1 MATFAPTTLS
11 LLTRTS
17 SKRVQ
22 SALATQCRSYS
33 APVDTIPASKQRFI
47 PNRESSH
54 IPKGFVL
61 GSAHA
66 GVKAS
71 NKTKDDVCIIAS
83 EQLCSAAGYF
93 TTNAFRAAPV
103 SVSINSLKGNSQ
115 GIRGVVINSGCANAV
130 TGNDGFDHAHA
141 MASRVDELFSDTAQ
155 AESSIKPPGDKDA
168 SGKETHQTL
177 VMSTGVIGQKLPIEK
192 ILGVLPQIKDSLA
205 TGYDA
210 WLSTA
215 KAIMTTDTFPKLV
228 TRQFTLP
235 SHPDTTYTIAGIS
248 KGAGMI
254 HPNLA
259 TLLSVI
265 CTDVKISSR
274 NLRWVGSLPISNSF
288 NSISI
293 DGDTS
298 TNDSVVIL
306 ANGAAAP
313 ESAAAV
319 TPENVEDWEALR
331 SVIQSVTTDLAQ
343 LVVRDG
349 EGATKFIT
357 IRVSG
362 AETSQDASKVAETI
376 ARSPLVKTAM
386 YGRDANWG
394 RILCAIGNS
403 GVHVIRNRVTVA
415 FGLGNPTKRE
425 SGHVHEDKMT
435 LVKWGQPQEVDE
447 ELAKEVLEKEDVSIY
462 VKLDDRGGD
471 PTNNKGRATYWTC
484 DFSHEY
490 VTINGDYR
498 T

>member
-1 MATFAPTTLS
+1 MSMFARS
-11 LLTRTS
+11 S
-17 SKRVQ
+17 SKRIQ
-22 SALATQCRSYS
+22 SCLLSQCRSYS
-33 APVDTIPASKQRFI
+33 APVDTIPAAKQRFI
-47 PNRESSH
+47 PEPEASH
-54 IPKGFVL
+54 FPKGFLL

-83 EQLCSAAGYF
+83 EKLCNAAGFY
-93 TTNAFRAAPV
+93 TVNTFRAAPV
-103 SVSINSLKGNSQ
+103 SLSKQILADSNGE

-130 TGNDGFDHAHA
+130 TGTDGVKHAND
-141 MASRVDELFSDTAQ
+141 MVSEVDSLFAQETSEEVSQSD
-155 AESSIKPPGDKDA
+155 SNK
-168 SGKETHQTL
+168 HRTL
-177 VMSTGVIGQKLPIEK
+177 VMSTGVIGQKLPISK
-192 ILGVLPQIKDSLA
+192 ILSVLPTAKSN
-205 TGYDA
+205 TGSGYTS

-228 TRQFTLP
+228 TTQFTLP
-235 SHPDTTYTIAGIS
+235 STPTTTYTIAGIT

-254 HPNLA
+254 HPNLG

-265 CTDVKISSR
+265 CTDAPVPAPTLQTAGRASLSS
-274 NLRWVGSLPISNSF
+274 SF
-288 NSISI
+288 NAISI

-298 TNDSVVIL
+298 TNDSVVLL
-306 ANGAAAP
+306 ANGAASP
-313 ESAAAV
+313 SPSTPISSPDDIAAF
-319 TPENVEDWEALR
+319 TTALR
-331 SVIQSVTTDLAQ
+331 TLMSRLAQ

-357 IRVSG
+357 IRVRG
-362 AETSQDASKVAETI
+362 AENHKAAAKVAETI

-403 GVHVIRNRVTVA
+403 GVEIEAGEVTVE
-415 FGLGNPTKRE
+415 FGMGQGEEGER
-425 SGHVHEDKMT
+425 MM
-435 LVKWGQPQEVDE
+435 LVKRGQPVEVDE
-447 ELAKEVLEKEDVSIY
+447 EVAKQVLEREEVDVWVDLEDRE
-462 VKLDDRGGD
+462 RGG
-471 PTNNKGRATYWTC
+471 KKEGEATFWTC

>member
-11 LLTRTS
+11 LLTRSS

-22 SALATQCRSYS
+22 SALATQYRSYS

-47 PNRESSH
+47 PDRESSH
-54 IPKGFVL
+54 VPKGFVL

-103 SVSINSLKGNSQ
+103 SVSIGSLRANSDGM
-115 GIRGVVINSGCANAV
+115 RGVVINSGCANAV
-130 TGNDGFDHAHA
+130 TGTDGFDHAHA
-141 MASRVDELFSDTAQ
+141 MASRVDELFSDTTQ
-155 AESSIKPPGDKDA
+155 GESPIKQRKDGDA
-168 SGKETHQTL
+168 NGRETHQTL
-177 VMSTGVIGQKLPIEK
+177 VMSTGVIGQKLPIDK
-192 ILGVLPQIKDSLA
+192 ILGVLPQIKDSLS

-274 NLRWVGSLPISNSF
+274 NLRWVGSPAMTTSF

-313 ESAAAV
+313 ENAAAI
-319 TPENVEDWEALR
+319 TMDDVEDWEALR
-331 SVIQSVTTDLAQ
+331 SVIQSVTTDLAK

-362 AETSQDASKVAETI
+362 AETPQQATKVAETI

-394 RILCAIGNS
+394 RILCAVGNA
-403 GVHVIRNRVTVA
+403 GVHVLRNRVTVS

-425 SGHVHEDKMT
+425 SGHVVEDKMT
-435 LVKWGQPQEVDE
+435 LVNRGQPQEVDE
-447 ELAKEVLEKEDVSIY
+447 ELAKEVLEKEDISIY
-462 VKLDDRGGD
+462 VRLDDRPGD
-471 PTNNKGRATYWTC
+471 MGNKGGATYWTC